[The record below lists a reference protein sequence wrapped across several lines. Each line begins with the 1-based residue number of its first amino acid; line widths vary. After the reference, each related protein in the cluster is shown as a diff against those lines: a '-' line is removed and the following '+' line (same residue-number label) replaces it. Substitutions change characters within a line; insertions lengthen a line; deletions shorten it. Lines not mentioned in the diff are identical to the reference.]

1 VDLRR
6 GIAWR
11 TIRHIGEHGGVTTDG
26 LAVRMKA
33 YENVSRA
40 VLLPRAY
47 AILRVDGRAFHT
59 YLRDAS
65 KPYDLGFLADMQAV
79 ARDLCHE
86 ASGAVFAYGQSDEI
100 SVLLSDI
107 EPRTQPWFGGVV
119 PKIVSVAA
127 GVATASLIARRG
139 PDGRPH
145 FDARVFSLPS
155 LAEVVNYFVWR
166 QRDAV
171 RNSVSMAAQARFSPD
186 ELHGR
191 SSGEMQEML
200 WARHGVNW
208 NDYPPACRRG
218 WVVTRIVRE
227 GEVTY
232 THKQTGTL
240 HTTTALRSCWEA
252 RPAPRFVAGSDF
264 FAAIT
269 SNGDAMSGVES

>member
-1 VDLRR
+1 MGD
-6 GIAWR
+6 
-11 TIRHIGEHGGVTTDG
+11 VTTDG
-26 LAVRMKA
+26 LADRMKA
-33 YENVSRA
+33 YEKVSRA

-47 AILRVDGRAFHT
+47 AILRLDGRAFHT

-65 KPYDLGFLADMQAV
+65 KPYDLGFLNDMQAV

-119 PKIVSVAA
+119 SKIVSVAA

-155 LAEVVNYFVWR
+155 WAEVVNYFVWR

-171 RNSVSMAAQARFSPD
+171 RNSVSMAAQARFSPGQ
-186 ELHGR
+186 LHGR
-191 SSGEMQEML
+191 GSSDMQEML
-200 WARHGVNW
+200 WAQHGINW
-208 NDYPPACRRG
+208 NDYPPECRRG

-227 GEVTY
+227 GEVTFI
-232 THKQTGTL
+232 HKRTGEAQ
-240 HTTTALRSCWEA
+240 TTTALRSGWEA
-252 RPAPRFVAGSDF
+252 QPAPHFAAGSAF
-264 FAAIT
+264 LA
-269 SNGDAMSGVES
+269 GLES